1 MGGLWKDIWDNKLI
15 VANKKYSLK
24 AKISHKQLS
33 SSSFL
38 LFLSYPSFLLFLSY
52 PSLLLFLL
60 FWTSQPS
67 LISYFQ
73 HIFPSSLSSLPS
85 ILNFSTL
92 PHLLFST
99 FLYSLSSIPN
109 SQPYLI
115 SHFQH
120 FIPPSLSSLPSI
132 LNFSTLPYLLFP
144 TCYSSLPLLPPFYS
158 QHILLSFVFTNF
170 FIQLNKL
177 IYAFCS
183 QISINYI
190 FHVLNTN
197 FLFSHYSIFI
207 DIKSDIYMFINI
219 CLNYLIQYPHIHH
232 L

>member
-109 SQPYLI
+109 SQPYFI

-120 FIPPSLSSLPSI
+120 FIPPSHSSLPSI
-132 LNFSTLPYLLFP
+132 LNFSTLSYLLFP
-144 TCYSSLPLLPPFYS
+144 TYYSFLPLLPPFYS
-158 QHILLSFVFTNF
+158 ELLNPTLSLISNMLFLPPSPPSLLFPTYPSFICFH
-170 FIQLNKL
+170 KL
-177 IYAFCS
+177 F
-183 QISINYI
+183 
-190 FHVLNTN
+190 
-197 FLFSHYSIFI
+197 
-207 DIKSDIYMFINI
+207 
-219 CLNYLIQYPHIHH
+219 YPTE
-232 L
+232 